1 MENFRIRKAEF
12 LNQNSL
18 LGLNSTK
25 IFFAPGVKIVAG
37 GGAMSKRILVV
48 ENQPD
53 NRQIIRLQ
61 RGSAATTFLF

>member
-25 IFFAPGVKIVAG
+25 IFFAQGVKIVFQQYRPIADIG
-37 GGAMSKRILVV
+37 G
-48 ENQPD
+48 
-53 NRQIIRLQ
+53 
-61 RGSAATTFLF
+61 